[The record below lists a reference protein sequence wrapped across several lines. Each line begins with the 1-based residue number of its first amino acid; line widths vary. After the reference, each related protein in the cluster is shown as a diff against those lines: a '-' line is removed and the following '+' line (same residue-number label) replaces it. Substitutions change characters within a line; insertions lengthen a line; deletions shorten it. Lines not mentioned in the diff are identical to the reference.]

1 MQDSRIN
8 YTIVG
13 AFVSAMLAGMI
24 VVAAFLSGGALS
36 TDKYFTVY
44 DNVSGL
50 KPGTAV
56 LYEGYQI
63 GEVSSIEPRAVGEEG
78 RYRLNLT
85 VEAGW
90 EIPEDSV
97 ARAAVPGIL
106 SALAID
112 IKAGDSSTVLTPGS
126 EIEGAPPAN
135 LFGAI
140 ADIGS
145 EFGNLS
151 QNGLMPLL
159 DNLNTYISGLG
170 DAAMETAP
178 DILNNLKTV
187 SDDLAVK
194 VPSITADLQQAA
206 NLVTSDVLSEGNR
219 GNINAILNNLD
230 STTAE
235 VDEFAKTLRGIST
248 SLTETLDSVNRVVV
262 DNETDINDTVDDLRY
277 TLNTV
282 SRYVDGIA
290 SNLETTS
297 RNFAEF
303 SRAIRDNPS
312 LLISGSPPDD
322 AATLPGGN

>member
-8 YTIVG
+8 YTVVG
-13 AFVSAMLAGMI
+13 GFISAMLAGLI

-78 RYRLNLT
+78 RYKLNLT

-90 EIPEDSV
+90 QIPEDSI

-112 IKAGDSSTVLTPGS
+112 IQAGSSTAVLTPGS
-126 EIEGAPPAN
+126 EIQGAPPSN

-170 DAAMETAP
+170 EAAMATAP
-178 DILNNLKTV
+178 DILENLRIV
-187 SDDLAVK
+187 SEDLAVK
-194 VPSITADLQQAA
+194 MPAITADLETAA
-206 NLVTSDVLSEGNR
+206 NLVTTDVLSEANR
-219 GNINAILNNLD
+219 GNINAVLANLD
-230 STTAE
+230 NTTRE
-235 VDEFAKTLRGIST
+235 VNDFAMTLRTISA

-282 SRYVDGIA
+282 SRYIDGIA

-303 SRAIRDNPS
+303 SRAIRDNPG
-312 LLISGSPPDD
+312 LLISGSPPED